1 MSAGNPQRLVHVAKG
16 LAVPAAILVLW
27 EIYAQSGAAPRYIV
41 APSAIA
47 ATLWQMVANGTIFIH
62 TGKSVARAG
71 VGFVL
76 GSFFGIIAGL
86 AAGVMRPVEDFYD
99 PVISVTYPVP
109 KIALLPLIFS
119 WFGIGDLSKIVIITM
134 AVFYPTF
141 IAAFYGAKS
150 VERVL
155 VWSARNMGA
164 TRTQIFFRVV
174 APAALPQIFNGLR
187 IGLALSFIIMVTSE
201 LVAANQGLG
210 YLIGAA
216 QESLRFD
223 IMYVALLVIGVLG
236 FSADRGMGLLRR
248 RLLAGQSLGTEGEH
262 G

>member
-1 MSAGNPQRLVHVAKG
+1 MSEHAPQQLMRLVKG
-16 LAVPAAILVLW
+16 VAVPMAILILW
-27 EIYAQSGAAPRYIV
+27 QLYAASGTAPRYIV

-47 ATLWQMVANGTIFIH
+47 ATLWQMIGDGSLFVH
-62 TGKSVARAG
+62 TEKSLIRAG
-71 VGFVL
+71 TGFVF
-76 GSFFGIIAGL
+76 GSLFGIIAGL
-86 AAGVMRPVEDFYD
+86 AAGVLRPVEDFYE
-99 PVISVTYPVP
+99 PVISLTYPVP

-119 WFGIGDLSKIVIITM
+119 WFGIGDLAKIVIITT
-134 AVFYPTF
+134 AVFYPTY
-141 IAAFYGAKS
+141 IAAYYGAKS

-155 VWSARNMGA
+155 IWSARNMGA
-164 TRTQIFFRVV
+164 TRVQIFFRVV

-223 IMYVALLVIGVLG
+223 IMYVALLAIGVLG

-248 RLLAGQSLGTEGEH
+248 RLLEGQSLATEGAH

>member
-1 MSAGNPQRLVHVAKG
+1 MKRFKG
-16 LAVPAAILVLW
+16 IVVPLAILVLW
-27 EIYAQSGAAPRYIV
+27 EAYARFGAAPRYLV
-41 APSAIA
+41 APSVILE
-47 ATLWQMVANGTIFIH
+47 TLWQMSASGAIFLH
-62 TGKSVARAG
+62 AGKSLARAG
-71 VGFVL
+71 AGFVL
-76 GSFFGIIAGL
+76 GSCLGVAAGL
-86 AAGVMRPVEDFYD
+86 AAGAIRPVENFCD
-99 PVISVTYPVP
+99 PIVSLTYPVP

-134 AVFYPTF
+134 AVFYPVF
-141 IAAFYGAKS
+141 IASFYGAKN

-164 TRTQIFFRVV
+164 SRVQLFCRV
-174 APAALPQIFNGLR
+174 IAPAALPQIFNGLR

-201 LVAANQGLG
+201 LVAANAGLG

-236 FSADRGMGLLRR
+236 FAADRSLRALRR
-248 RLLAGQSLGTEGEH
+248 RLLLGQSLSTEAGNA
-262 G
+262 